1 MRSRQPDTI
10 ATQCNQS
17 GSSSYSLAPSGV
29 PLGPVTDQIVLE
41 NVTPRAAPSVNKAVV
56 SAACN
61 AHPVYRA
68 LQEEAGWRRGVP
80 GRIHVIRC

>member
-41 NVTPRAAPSVNKAVV
+41 NVTPRAAPGVDKAVV
-56 SAACN
+56 SATCDA
-61 AHPVYRA
+61 PLGYRA
-68 LQEEAGWRRGVP
+68 LQEETGWRRGVR
-80 GRIHVIRC
+80 GRIHVIQR